1 VPGYYTLAFA
11 AEDGARP
18 VVILVNERP
27 VSKAQE
33 DAMFRVLD
41 EAHCS

>member
-1 VPGYYTLAFA
+1 MKVLLALVLSA
-11 AEDGARP
+11 LG

-41 EAHCS
+41 EVHCS